1 MYSSEASIKFAV
13 ATSRRFMK
21 HNILEFYTDEEGE
34 VSFPSGWFDFGGLD
48 FRHKGQAKQLA
59 VRQLASGE
67 YLRPAGSTMMGVEDE
82 ALPIGTFECMNSF
95 TKAKQQLT
103 IGWNQGRLEIT
114 IADETLAADSKGVLY
129 RRIQTDGIT
138 MCEIGCIAS
147 PQNMSAALRTAST
160 HLGQAAQAVRTR
172 ALRIADRACGLWAS
186 VHAAHD
192 HGGKAP
198 STVTWSSGV
207 PVSSC
212 SFYYVFYAC
221 NAISC
226 CCPSWHFASHRL
238 VNVTASGV
246 AACRDARRH
255 GVAPAGAR
263 TEFRSSARSI
273 ATETHTQCEI
283 VPHAT

>member
-1 MYSSEASIKFAV
+1 MGNQASKACCTTQRKPPPFTQPGPQNAIPISTELEKQYQLPLPPRDATPAMLVGKWRPVREIGSVDAFYAASMYSSEASIKFAV

-138 MCEIGCIAS
+138 MCEIGCIGAEK
-147 PQNMSAALRTAST
+147 TF
-160 HLGQAAQAVRTR
+160 
-172 ALRIADRACGLWAS
+172 C
-186 VHAAHD
+186 
-192 HGGKAP
+192 
-198 STVTWSSGV
+198 
-207 PVSSC
+207 
-212 SFYYVFYAC
+212 YA
-221 NAISC
+221 
-226 CCPSWHFASHRL
+226 RL
-238 VNVTASGV
+238 FQRLHKT
-246 AACRDARRH
+246 
-255 GVAPAGAR
+255 
-263 TEFRSSARSI
+263 
-273 ATETHTQCEI
+273 
-283 VPHAT
+283 